1 MTIIDDTITPAIPN
15 PTSTDS
21 AGSRDTS
28 DRFVP
33 WAGELGAAISKHSA
47 RHDRDGTFVTE
58 AFDLLRS
65 SGYLALPV
73 PKELGGHGA
82 TVAEVTRAQAELGRH
97 CASTALASSMHLHV
111 VATNAHRWRHGQ
123 TAVEP
128 MLKRVANEGIV
139 VVSTGGTDG
148 AFPSGTAVRV
158 DDGWRVSGRKTF
170 ASQAPVGDVVSTWFP
185 TEGPGD
191 REVLG
196 MGIPMSAPGLEIE
209 ETWDTLGMRGTGS
222 HDLVFTDV
230 FVADKQVAA
239 RRPYGELDPLLRL
252 SYINA
257 MTIVAGAYWGVAERA
272 AMLAL
277 EGARAKADRAS
288 APTMRLAGAI
298 EAERATMRWSMLG
311 LLQDLGPDPHDT
323 MENLAIVM
331 LAKRTV
337 AERGLAVADLAM
349 ELASGPSYFRTR
361 PLEQCWRDLRAAK
374 YHPWTPEATLHQVGR
389 LALGLPAE
397 P

>member
-1 MTIIDDTITPAIPN
+1 
-15 PTSTDS
+15 
-21 AGSRDTS
+21 
-28 DRFVP
+28 
-33 WAGELGAAISKHSA
+33 
-47 RHDRDGTFVTE
+47 VTE

-73 PKELGGHGA
+73 PRELGGPGA
-82 TVAEVTRAQAELGRH
+82 TVAEITRAQAELARH

-111 VATNAHRWRHGQ
+111 VATNVHRWRHGQ

-185 TEGPGD
+185 TEGPGE
-191 REVLG
+191 REILG
-196 MGIPMSAPGLEIE
+196 MGIPMSAPGLEIV

-239 RRPYGELDPLLRL
+239 RRPHGELDPLLRL
-252 SYINA
+252 SFINA
-257 MTIVAGAYWGVAERA
+257 MTIVAGTYWGVAERA

-288 APTMRLAGAI
+288 AATIRLAGAI
-298 EAERATMRWSMLG
+298 EAERATLRWTMLG
-311 LLQDLGPDPHDT
+311 LLDDLGPDPHDAV
-323 MENLAIVM
+323 ENVAAVM

-374 YHPWTPEATLHQVGR
+374 YHPWTPETTLHQVGR

>member
-1 MTIIDDTITPAIPN
+1 MTILDDPI
-15 PTSTDS
+15 TSTTDTHDS
-21 AGSRDTS
+21 S

-33 WAGELGAAISKHSA
+33 WAAELGGAIAEHSA

-73 PKELGGHGA
+73 PTELGGHGA

-97 CASTALASSMHLHV
+97 CGSTALASSMHLHV
-111 VATNAHRWRHGQ
+111 VATNAHRWRHGL
-123 TAVEP
+123 TGGEP
-128 MLKRVANEGIV
+128 MLKRVANEAIV

-148 AFPSGTAVRV
+148 ACPSGTAVRV
-158 DDGWRVSGRKTF
+158 EDGWRVNGRKTF

-185 TEGPGD
+185 TEGEDD
-191 REVLG
+191 REILG
-196 MGIPMSAPGLEIE
+196 MGIPLSAPGVEMV

-230 FVADKQVAA
+230 FVADKQVAG
-239 RRPYGELDPLLRL
+239 RRAYGELDPLLRL
-252 SYINA
+252 MYINA
-257 MTIVAGAYWGVAERA
+257 MTIVAGAYWGVAEQA
-272 AMLAL
+272 ATLAL
-277 EGARAKADRAS
+277 EGARAKAASGGAS
-288 APTMRLAGAI
+288 AATARLAGAI
-298 EAERATMRWSMLG
+298 EAERATIRWAMLG

-323 MENLAIVM
+323 MDNLAAVM

-349 ELASGPSYFRTR
+349 ELAGGPSYFRSR

-374 YHPWTPEATLHQVGR
+374 YHPWTPETTLHQVGR